1 MPDRAYR
8 AAPADALRIETLG
21 ELTAI
26 FDRRSMQTHLVIAP
40 MPEILAAM
48 GGEACGADAIAARLA
63 GEFDLDGEADV
74 VAIVADR
81 LAELAAMGLQFAFPS
96 RTVYTVAGMAPT

>member
-1 MPDRAYR
+1 MSDRAYR

-40 MPEILAAM
+40 MPEILAAI
-48 GGEACGADAIAARLA
+48 GSEVCSANAVAERLA
-63 GEFDLDGEADV
+63 GDFDLDGEGDV

-81 LAELAAMGLQFAFPS
+81 LAELAAMGL
-96 RTVYTVAGMAPT
+96 VAEA